1 MARRTMAVIYT
12 KPISRNKSSRIKYIK
27 RWDARA
33 QKMESG
39 DSRKNKGKWSKEKKG
54 CLERERVKV
63 VEPARENLSF
73 KKRQKGKG
81 RLGTRE

>member
-1 MARRTMAVIYT
+1 VETRG
-12 KPISRNKSSRIKYIK
+12 RIKANEVK
-27 RWDARA
+27 K
-33 QKMESG
+33 KMG
-39 DSRKNKGKWSKEKKG
+39 VW
-54 CLERERVKV
+54 RERVKV